1 MPSKRKQSRAAA
13 AGEMEPAGADP
24 AVPDDLTCPL
34 CHELLTEPVATACN
48 HLFCRQVRAEALA
61 AATLPFQH
69 ILLLLIHPPSPP
81 VPPCSFCIGRL
92 FDMRRP
98 ADGHRPPA
106 ERARDCPMCRR
117 PLRLA
122 EVQLE
127 AALDQRAQQAFPQL
141 ASQRRQ
147 EIAQVCAS
155 LSRCWLVCAYFT

>member
-1 MPSKRKQSRAAA
+1 M
-13 AGEMEPAGADP
+13 
-24 AVPDDLTCPL
+24 
-34 CHELLTEPVATACN
+34 
-48 HLFCRQVRAEALA
+48 
-61 AATLPFQH
+61 
-69 ILLLLIHPPSPP
+69 HPPSPP
-81 VPPCSFCIGRL
+81 APLRSFCIGRL

-98 ADGHRPPA
+98 ADGHRPPT

-147 EIAQVCAS
+147 EIAQVRVS
-155 LSRCWLVCAYFT
+155 SVRSPLAYAVQISA